1 MSSAA
6 LEWSAALCS
15 ILGVWLMAQR
25 RMVAWPVGL
34 LSVALY
40 ALVFAEAKL
49 YSDTLLQLAFAVF
62 LVYGWI
68 NWRRHNADEG
78 SVRIVP
84 LSRSKMLRD
93 LGIGLLGGIA
103 LGAGMHSL
111 TDASLPWLDA
121 ILTGLSLVAQWWQ
134 ARRHTATW
142 WLWIVVDVVYV
153 GAYLFKSLH
162 VTAALYVFF
171 LGLAVIGLRA
181 WSAAAHTP
189 TAEPATHGAR

>member
-1 MSSAA
+1 VSSAA

-189 TAEPATHGAR
+189 TAEPEAHGAR

>member
-189 TAEPATHGAR
+189 TAEPAAHGAR